1 MADVNLVL
9 RVVDSVTKETR
20 RIIGRMVDMLKFAAD
35 ATKRFFSNFSAGAI
49 GAVVGGI
56 KKIGE
61 AFAWVGQKMNE
72 FAPNAK
78 QYTAQFS
85 ITEMMRLKEGAE
97 SFNKLGAAWDRFVGS
112 LLSKGSVLT
121 RFFDDITRRLKQ
133 VTNEVALTP
142 VAAAQ
147 LRLAEAEA
155 RIGTGIG
162 GVPLTEAQKKSPYYQ
177 GFIENQKKELEAA
190 KKLYEFEKQRYDLE
204 RKRIQQFKD
213 ESEAEAQAKVNE
225 ELAKANA
232 ELERFYRA
240 FLKME
245 DEMLMEEFQYAWE
258 SAGRAIEWTN
268 QQLEKQERR
277 NESVAESLRGL
288 ADTLREIGSYETQE
302 FIQAWN
308 EMWDEIDARERE
320 SNEASAANT
329 RARLDKM
336 FADHEAN
343 MAAISALD
351 KERMDKA
358 EEEILRLRASLD
370 RVADIMT
377 DRIMGAFDAIIA
389 GTESVGRAFARM
401 IAGILADIG
410 RMMAA
415 EAMKKWI
422 TTVLGSLFSAG
433 ANTLSAQNGGAFDDF
448 GGEISPLYD
457 LPQASGG
464 FVGGRNAFMVGE
476 RGPELF
482 VPTTAGNIITA
493 GRTAQMGGGGIGNV
507 SITVNGAQDPIRT
520 ATEVKRALLGLL
532 ANDVGTRQRLRV
544 VASGGGVA

>member
-147 LRLAEAEA
+147 LRLAKAQENMFTFQ
-155 RIGTGIG
+155 GK
-162 GVPLTEAQKKSPYYQ
+162 PMTEGQKKSYYYQ
-177 GFIENQKKELEAA
+177 GIIEGQKKELEAA
-190 KKLYEFEKQRYDLE
+190 QKLYDFEKQRYDLE
-204 RKRIQQFKD
+204 QKRIQQFKD
-213 ESEAEAQAKVNE
+213 EMEAEAQGKRNE
-225 ELAKANA
+225 EIAKTISGLK
-232 ELERFYRA
+232 EIYRA
-240 FLKME
+240 SQQIE
-245 DEMLMEEFQYAWE
+245 DEILLEEFQYAWE
-258 SAGRAIEWTN
+258 SAGRSIEWTN

-320 SNEASAANT
+320 SAEASAANT
-329 RARLDKM
+329 RARLDKA
-336 FADHEAN
+336 FADHEEN
-343 MAAISALD
+343 MAAIAALD

-370 RVADIMT
+370 RVASIMT

-433 ANTLSAQNGGAFDDF
+433 ADTLSTQNGGAFDDF